1 VLDSRKSRLQRHIW
15 SQGQFCGK
23 ALKYVRLPL
32 PYDPNPWYTTAMI
45 GSQTSAKTKVLSH
58 LKKLAP
64 FSVIER
70 GVTFAQQNL
79 VTECSCAGHLIT
91 GVVREDETTTHS
103 LTLTV
108 VSPHEIEAVCSCC
121 SRADMDEQWC
131 AHAVA
136 LMLRASELDFF
147 SPRGGFSE
155 RESTYRV
162 NPNSPVDVASA
173 IRDLANLSSEN
184 PASSSVITFAPHAIA
199 PTVSILLDLSS
210 DRLGIRVAFDD
221 QEQEPTVFE
230 GFRVVSNRALDNI
243 LLQVLEDEG
252 SWDDNNRIWYINSS
266 RGIELVLGLIDEYET
281 VLSVTDLQPI
291 FVSRDSIN
299 AKLILTWQGESLE
312 LSMRWIVPVGE
323 SHIELERAQDV
334 FGTGPFWTMVKNTI
348 YRLSPQAARVASIF
362 GSSRSLS
369 IPRSQ
374 VGPVIESLHE
384 FGGREYDWVK
394 ITNPQAQPS
403 VEVKTP
409 TPVLHVERRDVAS
422 EHFAANRS
430 VELLATLDFEYP
442 RPPASSNVLYLR
454 DRDFENQCATALAE
468 LGFAGLAEKR
478 RFLLSGDAALD
489 FISSKHSELR
499 KPWRLQGF
507 DLIKKGIKFADLS
520 VAVSLASSS
529 KKKGGDEHRPETAVR
544 PGSAIDWF
552 DCHVSVIQNNSNLP
566 LSSVFKNARQDA
578 DRWTR
583 LDSGAYARVPGGSIA
598 HLKAIL
604 GMVDPNCRVSNT
616 IRTQLSLAQ
625 AISLSRINDPGF
637 AVSLDKRLTALSA
650 KLASFSEI
658 QPLKATKGFHG
669 KLRHYQEEGISWLNF
684 LHEFELGGIL
694 ADEMGLGKT
703 VQALAFFQSI
713 KDRRIKKDS
722 KLPVLIVAPTSVIT
736 NWSYEIKKF
745 TPTAKVLMLHGP
757 GRKVHFE
764 DIPSYDFVLTSYALL
779 RLDRYDLE
787 RHEFAYLVLD
797 EAQNIKNP
805 QASTTKAAKALRC
818 KRRLALTGTPTE
830 NRPMELWSIM
840 DFLMPGYLGSHE
852 FFRTNIERPILESGT
867 STEVAQMLNAKTRP
881 FILRRLKAD
890 VEKELPPKIES
901 VLHVEMTP
909 NQKHLYTQI
918 LNEVRPKVFEAI
930 KKKGIQ
936 GASVSILAALLRLRQ
951 VCNHPNSIDAFS
963 ELPGFDSGKFN
974 LLKDLTVEALE
985 SGRKILL
992 FSQFRGMLSIIRT
1005 WLDEIGTEYL
1015 YLDGATRNR
1024 QELIDR
1030 FSQDESVRLFL
1041 ISLKAGG
1048 AGLNLMAA
1056 DTVIIYD
1063 PWWNPAVES
1072 QAVDRA
1078 HRIGQSKT
1086 VSVYRLVTEDSVEQ
1100 KIMALK
1106 DKKSKIVDALINEN
1120 GLSTVKLSKSDLE
1133 SLFSPLAE
1141 SSEG

>member
-1 VLDSRKSRLQRHIW
+1 
-15 SQGQFCGK
+15 
-23 ALKYVRLPL
+23 
-32 PYDPNPWYTTAMI
+32 MI
-45 GSQTSAKTKVLSH
+45 GSQTSAKTKILNY

-64 FSVIER
+64 FSVVER
-70 GVTFAQQNL
+70 GIGFAQQNL
-79 VTECSCAGHLIT
+79 VTECSSAGHLIT
-91 GVVREDETTTHS
+91 GVVREDDQVTHS
-103 LTLTV
+103 VTLTV
-108 VSPHEIEAVCSCC
+108 VSSYEVEAVCSCC
-121 SRADMDEQWC
+121 SRSDMEEQWC

-136 LMLRASELDFF
+136 LLMRASELDFF
-147 SPRGGFSE
+147 DPRGGFGE
-155 RESTYRV
+155 RESTYRIHA
-162 NPNSPVDVASA
+162 NSPSDVASA
-173 IRDLANLSSEN
+173 IRDLTTLFTEQAAASPSNL
-184 PASSSVITFAPHAIA
+184 PASRSEP

-221 QEQEPTVFE
+221 QEQEPTIFE
-230 GFRVVSNRALDNI
+230 GFRTVSPRALDNI

-252 SWDDNNRIWYINSS
+252 SWDDTNRIWYINSS

-281 VLSVTDLQPI
+281 VLSIADLQPI
-291 FVSRDSIN
+291 TVSRDTVH
-299 AKLILTWQGESLE
+299 ARLLIQWLPESVE
-312 LSMRWIVPVGE
+312 LSLRWIVPLGE
-323 SHIELERAQDV
+323 TCIEVERAQDV
-334 FGTGPFWTMVKNTI
+334 FGTGPFWTTIRNTV

-362 GSSRSLS
+362 GSSKTLS

-374 VGPVIESLHE
+374 VAPVIEALHE
-384 FGGREYDWVK
+384 CSELSENIVK
-394 ITNPQAQPS
+394 VLNPQDQPS

-409 TPVLHVERRDVAS
+409 TPVLHLERRDVAS
-422 EHFAANRS
+422 DHFASHRS
-430 VELLATLDFEYP
+430 LELFATIDFEYP
-442 RPPASSNVLYLR
+442 RPPASSNVIYLR
-454 DRDFENQCATALAE
+454 DKDFENVCSTALID

-478 RFLLSGDAALD
+478 RFLISGDAALD
-489 FISSKHSELR
+489 FVTTGYKQLA
-499 KPWRLQGF
+499 KPWKMLGF
-507 DLIKKGIKFADLS
+507 EAIKKGIKFADLS
-520 VAVSLASSS
+520 ISLSLASAS
-529 KKKGGDEHRPETAVR
+529 KKKGAEELRSDIAQR
-544 PGSAIDWF
+544 PGASIDWF
-552 DCHVSVIQNNSNLP
+552 DCHISVIQNNSNLP
-566 LSSVFKNARQDA
+566 LSSVFKNARQDS

-598 HLKAIL
+598 QLKAIL

-637 AVSLDKRLTALSA
+637 EVSLDKRLSALGA

-703 VQALAFFQSI
+703 VQTLAFFQSL
-713 KDRRIKKDS
+713 KDRRGKKDP
-722 KLPVLIVAPTSVIT
+722 KLPVLIVTPTSVIT

-745 TPTAKVLMLHGP
+745 TPQAKVLMLHGP
-757 GRKVHFE
+757 GRKSFFDE
-764 DIPSYDFVLTSYALL
+764 IPNYDFVLTSYALV

-787 RHEFAYLVLD
+787 RHEFSYVVLD

-805 QASTTKAAKALRC
+805 QASTTKAAKSLRSRRRIALS
-818 KRRLALTGTPTE
+818 GTPTE

-852 FFRTNIERPILESGT
+852 FFRTNIERPILEGGT
-867 STEVAQMLNAKTRP
+867 SVEVAQMLNAKTRP

-901 VLHVEMTP
+901 VLHVEMTAS
-909 NQKHLYTQI
+909 QKHLYTQI
-918 LNEVRPKVFEAI
+918 LNEVRPKVFDAI

-974 LLKDLTVEALE
+974 LLKDLLVEALE

-992 FSQFRGMLSIIRT
+992 FSQFRGMLSIIRA
-1005 WLDEIGTEYL
+1005 WLDELGREYL

-1024 QELIDR
+1024 QDLIDR
-1030 FSQDESVRLFL
+1030 FTEDESVRLFL

-1048 AGLNLMAA
+1048 SGLNLMAA
-1056 DTVIIYD
+1056 DTVVIYD

-1120 GLSTVKLSKSDLE
+1120 GLSTVKLSKADLE
-1133 SLFSPLAE
+1133 SLFSPLPETGASE
-1141 SSEG
+1141 S